1 MGRSPRLPRRLPRRD
16 ARVSRLGFWIPVGLL
31 AWVYAG
37 YPLAAAVSGRIRP
50 FRLTPTDHPPR
61 QVTVGIVAR
70 NEAGQIGSRIDDV
83 RRQEVSFELR
93 ILVASDGSTDATRS
107 IVQAIAASD
116 QRVRLLDLPAA
127 GVSAAQAAIFGQSRS
142 EVVVLTD
149 AETRFAPHCLER
161 LIGPFRDPRVGAT
174 TGRLEWRFDD
184 ETGTARQEGRYWRYE
199 QLVRHF
205 ESEAGWLTA
214 ATTGA
219 VLAVRRSCFRHGPAH
234 ASMDH
239 LLPMFVRDQGL
250 RVVAVQ
256 DARATDRG
264 TTGVEDQFRS
274 RSRIATQGIAA
285 SLLMARRLTPWRQPS
300 AFLALWSHKLLRWA
314 TPWLLLMASAGAVGQ
329 MRAGRRLYALP
340 PAAGLGAVAMA
351 TGGYL
356 AGRRSGQPP
365 PVSFPL
371 AFALVNL
378 AFVAGWLNLL
388 RRRRIASWVHP
399 DS

>member
-1 MGRSPRLPRRLPRRD
+1 M
-16 ARVSRLGFWIPVGLL
+16 SRLGFWIPVGVL

-37 YPLAAAVSGRIRP
+37 YPLAAAVCGRIRP
-50 FRLTPTDHPPR
+50 FRVTPTEDPPL

-83 RRQEVSFELR
+83 RRQEVPFALR
-93 ILVASDGSTDATRS
+93 IMVASDGSTDGTNA
-107 IVQAIAASD
+107 IVKAVAESD
-116 QRVRLLDLPAA
+116 ERVQLLDLPAA
-127 GVSAAQAAIFGQSRS
+127 GVSAAQAAIFGESRS

-149 AETRFAPHCLER
+149 AETRFAPRCLER
-161 LIGPFRDPRVGAT
+161 LVRPFADPRVGAT

-199 QLVRHF
+199 QLVRHV
-205 ESEAGWLTA
+205 ESDAGWLTA
-214 ATTGA
+214 ATGA
-219 VLAVRRSCFRHGPAH
+219 VLAVRRSCFRNGPAH
-234 ASMDH
+234 ASMDQ

-256 DARATDRG
+256 DAQAIDRG
-264 TTGVEDQFRS
+264 TTGIEDQFRS
-274 RSRIATQGIAA
+274 RSRIATQGISA

-300 AFLALWSHKLLRWA
+300 AFVALWSHKLLRWA
-314 TPWLLLMASAGAVGQ
+314 TPWLLLAASGGAIGQ
-329 MRAGRRLYALP
+329 MRAGRRLYAIP
-340 PAAGLGAVAMA
+340 PAAGVGAVTMA
-351 TGGYL
+351 TAGYMY
-356 AGRRSGQPP
+356 GRGRSDSP